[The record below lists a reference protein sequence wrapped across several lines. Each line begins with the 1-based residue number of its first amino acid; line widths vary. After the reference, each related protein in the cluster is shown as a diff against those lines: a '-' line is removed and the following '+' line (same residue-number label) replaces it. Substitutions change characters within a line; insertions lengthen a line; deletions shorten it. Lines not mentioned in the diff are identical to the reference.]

1 MAPTAKNRETDLGR
15 SATGTSIR
23 TSGRLALIFWVLSVL
38 CAAAALVIVL
48 FGWSAEVPTHETM
61 PILNPVLLAAVF
73 STVGAL
79 VASRRPENA
88 IGWIT
93 CAEGL
98 LLALNALAGSYAA
111 HALYSYP
118 EPLPGAA
125 LAAWANVFT
134 GNISTLPFL
143 LLLFPDGRLPSRR
156 WQSVVCLVVG
166 TTLAEVAFWAFA
178 PGNFLG
184 WPPAR
189 NPFGVE
195 ALRPFLDPYANYAQT
210 PLLILAI
217 LLPVISSLLRFWRS
231 RGVER
236 QQLKWFVSAGALV
249 AFAATLLFVVGV
261 RSSELIEG
269 ILWGFLTLAVCSLPV
284 SMGIAILR
292 YRLWD
297 IDLVINRVLV
307 YGTLTAC
314 VFGIYTLV
322 VGGLG
327 VLLQAQGNLLVS
339 ILAAGLVAMFFQPV
353 RERLQRAVNH
363 LIYGK
368 RDDPYAVLSHLGQ
381 RLETTLAPDEV
392 LPAVTRTMQEAL
404 KLPYAEI
411 QLKLKDGFG
420 TAAAAGDPVDGTLR
434 LPLVYGGELVGRLD
448 LGTRVGEDSFSPEE
462 KRLLEDLAHQIS
474 VAAHATILTK
484 EAISLSADLQRS
496 RGRLVTAQ
504 EEERR
509 RLRRDLHDGLGPQ
522 LASLTMTAEAARDLI
537 YTNPERA
544 EELLG
549 DLMERAQDAV
559 SDVRRLVYELRPP
572 ALDAL
577 GLLGALRAHA
587 DHHNDGGIRVTVE
600 APGALPPLPAAVEVA
615 AYRIVMEALNNVS
628 RHADARNC
636 EVRLSV
642 NEESEMLIVE
652 ASDDG
657 RGIGGDREPG
667 VGLSSMRERAEELGG
682 SCIVEPMP
690 SGGTR
695 VRARLPCVQD
705 AADETGIRE
714 A

>member
-1 MAPTAKNRETDLGR
+1 
-15 SATGTSIR
+15 
-23 TSGRLALIFWVLSVL
+23 
-38 CAAAALVIVL
+38 
-48 FGWSAEVPTHETM
+48 
-61 PILNPVLLAAVF
+61 
-73 STVGAL
+73 
-79 VASRRPENA
+79 
-88 IGWIT
+88 
-93 CAEGL
+93 
-98 LLALNALAGSYAA
+98 
-111 HALYSYP
+111 
-118 EPLPGAA
+118 
-125 LAAWANVFT
+125 
-134 GNISTLPFL
+134 
-143 LLLFPDGRLPSRR
+143 
-156 WQSVVCLVVG
+156 
-166 TTLAEVAFWAFA
+166 
-178 PGNFLG
+178 
-184 WPPAR
+184 
-189 NPFGVE
+189 
-195 ALRPFLDPYANYAQT
+195 
-210 PLLILAI
+210 
-217 LLPVISSLLRFWRS
+217 
-231 RGVER
+231 VER

-269 ILWGFLTLAVCSLPV
+269 ILSGFLTLAVCSLPV
-284 SMGIAILR
+284 SMGIGILR

-297 IDLVINRVLV
+297 IDLVINRALV

-327 VLLQAQGNLLVS
+327 GLLQAQGNLLVS
-339 ILAAGLVAMFFQPV
+339 IPAAGLVAMLFQPL

-363 LIYGK
+363 LMYGK
-368 RDDPYAVLSHLGQ
+368 RDDPYAVLSHLGN
-381 RLETTLAPDEV
+381 RLESTLAPDDV
-392 LPAVTRTMQEAL
+392 LPAVTRTVQEAL

-411 QLKLKDGFG
+411 QLKLKEGFE
-420 TAAAAGDPVDGTLR
+420 TAAAAGNPVDDTLR
-434 LPLVYGGELVGRLD
+434 LPLTYGGETVGRLV
-448 LGTRVGEDSFSPEE
+448 LGTRAGEDSFSPEE

-474 VAAHATILTK
+474 VAAHATVLTN

-522 LASLTMTAEAARDLI
+522 LAGLTMTAEAARDLI
-537 YTNPERA
+537 STDPERA

-549 DLMERAQDAV
+549 HLMERAEDAV
-559 SDVRRLVYELRPP
+559 SDVRHLVYKLRPP

-577 GLLGALRAHA
+577 GLLPALRAHA
-587 DHHNDGGIRVTVE
+587 DHHNDGGIRLTVE
-600 APGALPPLPAAVEVA
+600 SPGALPPLPAAVEVA

-628 RHADARNC
+628 RHAAARNC
-636 EVRLSV
+636 EVRLSM

-657 RGIGGDREPG
+657 RGIGEARKPG
-667 VGLSSMRERAEELGG
+667 VGLCSMRERAEELGG
-682 SCIVEPMP
+682 SCVIEPIP